1 MKRFFHS
8 ELDTL
13 KSHLMLMGEKA
24 SEAVKKSIDAL
35 TEQDVDLAESVISG
49 DGQIDALEVEIDQEA
64 TRYLTLRSPVASDL
78 RLITVA
84 IKASHDLERVGD
96 EARNIA
102 KRVRKLLL
110 KSGLSGDL
118 YSIPEM
124 DRQAREMLRD
134 ALQAFLHEETEKAYR
149 VMQQDEVVDHYNKEN
164 FKAFIREAKGEPEL
178 MKRYLDMI
186 FISKSLE
193 RIADHA
199 TNLAE
204 EVIFLTTARESRH
217 QTDN

>member
-24 SEAVKKSIDAL
+24 GDAVRKSIQAL
-35 TEQDVDLAESVISG
+35 LEQDVEMAESVING
-49 DGQIDALEVEIDQEA
+49 DEEIDALEIEIDQEA

-102 KRVRKLLL
+102 KRTRKVLL

-118 YSIPEM
+118 VSIPDM
-124 DRQAREMLRD
+124 DVKARQMLRD
-134 ALQAFLHEETEKAYR
+134 ALQAFLLEETDKAYD
-149 VMQQDEVVDHYNKEN
+149 VMQQDEVVDRYNKDN
-164 FKAFIREAKGEPEL
+164 FKAFITEAKGDPNAIKHYMDL
-178 MKRYLDMI
+178 I

-204 EVIFLTTARESRH
+204 EVIFLTTARETRH
-217 QTDN
+217 SAEN